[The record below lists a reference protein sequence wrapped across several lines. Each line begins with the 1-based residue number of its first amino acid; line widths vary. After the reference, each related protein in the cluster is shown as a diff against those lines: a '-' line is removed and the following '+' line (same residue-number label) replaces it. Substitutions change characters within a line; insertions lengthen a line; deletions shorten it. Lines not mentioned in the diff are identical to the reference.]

1 MADAETNELA
11 EAMQKLSTLESRIQT
26 VEIEKAERK
35 GDAPSMD
42 KGALL
47 QYQAALLAK
56 LKVIRDV
63 LQSDDGDVVA
73 IRKERDAA
81 KEEAALLK
89 KENAKLVYRVNH
101 LVKALNEEEKKSE
114 GVVGAATP
122 ASAASESAAPEKTE
136 PAEASKPEKK
146 KSFFDFF

>member
-35 GDAPSMD
+35 DDAPSMD

-63 LQSDDGDVVA
+63 LQSDDG
-73 IRKERDAA
+73 I
-81 KEEAALLK
+81 
-89 KENAKLVYRVNH
+89 
-101 LVKALNEEEKKSE
+101 
-114 GVVGAATP
+114 
-122 ASAASESAAPEKTE
+122 
-136 PAEASKPEKK
+136 
-146 KSFFDFF
+146 